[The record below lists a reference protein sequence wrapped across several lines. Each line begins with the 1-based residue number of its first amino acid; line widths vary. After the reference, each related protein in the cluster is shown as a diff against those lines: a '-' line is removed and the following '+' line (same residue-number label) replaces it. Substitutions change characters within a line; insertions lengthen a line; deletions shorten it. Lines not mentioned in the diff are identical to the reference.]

1 MLVGNDIV
9 DIRAPYAVSKFCD
22 ERFLMRVF
30 TQEEKECIKTS
41 VNPALTLWSI
51 WSAKETAFKIAKKQ
65 NSKTIFCHKAF
76 CVHNPPQRYGK
87 QNGHVNHHERI
98 YAVHWYANCRHV
110 HCVGASHDGEV
121 YFCIA
126 PLDEKAEDE
135 SKKVRC
141 LAKDL
146 LLNSFHKKAEIV
158 RINEDGKLSPP
169 TFISNTH
176 SIDDIDLSLSHDGNF
191 IAAAVGRKD
200 KSK

>member
-1 MLVGNDIV
+1 MMVGNDIV
-9 DIRAPYAVSKFCD
+9 DITAPYAASKAYD
-22 ERFLMRVF
+22 ERFLARVF
-30 TQEEKECIKTS
+30 NHEEKDCIKKS
-41 VNPALTLWSI
+41 FNPTLTLWSI

-87 QNGHVNHHERI
+87 HNGHVTHHERI
-98 YAVHWYANCRHV
+98 YAVHWDANCRHV

-126 PLDEKAEDE
+126 PLDEEFEDQ
-135 SKKVRC
+135 SIKVRL
-141 LAKDL
+141 LAKQIL
-146 LLNSFHKKAEIV
+146 SNVFQKKANIV
-158 RINEDGKLSPP
+158 RAQEGTRLGPP
-169 TFISNTH
+169 SFVSNTD

-191 IAAAVGRKD
+191 IAATVGRKD